1 MDYGLWTIDQKIPIF
16 TPIFTAM
23 NKFYGTGVAMVTP
36 FEADGQVDYAA
47 LGGLIDHLID
57 GGLEYLVSL
66 GTTGESA
73 TLSAEERKQVFAYT
87 AKKVAGRV
95 GLVAGI
101 AGNNTLDVVDQV
113 KTFDTRGYDAI
124 LSASPQYNKPTQE
137 GIYQHYKAIAGAAT
151 LPVILY
157 NVPSRTGSNISAET
171 TVRLARDFKNI
182 IGIKE
187 ASGNFDQ
194 MNQIMRD
201 KPAEFLMIS
210 GDDPITLPMI
220 ALGAAGVISVVGN
233 VLPDKT
239 SEMTR
244 LCLAGDYKSAQK
256 IHTQLIDFT
265 RLMFLEGSP
274 AGAKTAL
281 MHLGICGDTLRLPL
295 VQVSNNTADKITTE
309 TEKLSNKKPA
319 AL

>member
-1 MDYGLWTIDQKIPIF
+1 
-16 TPIFTAM
+16 M
-23 NKFYGTGVAMVTP
+23 NRFYGTGVAMVTP
-36 FEADGQVDYAA
+36 FEANGQVDYDA
-47 LGGLIDHLID
+47 LGRLIDHLID
-57 GGLEYLVSL
+57 GGVEYLVSL

-73 TLSAEERKQVFAYT
+73 TLSADERKQVFAYT

-101 AGNNTLDVVDQV
+101 AGNNTLEVVDQIS
-113 KTFDTRGYDAI
+113 KFDTRGYDAI

-137 GIYQHYKAIAGAAT
+137 GIYQHYKAIAGAAP

-171 TVRLARDFKNI
+171 TIRLARDFKNI

-210 GDDPITLPMI
+210 GDDPITLPMV
-220 ALGAAGVISVVGN
+220 ALGGVGVISVVGN
-233 VLPDKT
+233 VLPHKT

-256 IHTQLIDFT
+256 IHAQLIDFT
-265 RLMFLEGSP
+265 RLMFVEGSP

-281 MHLGICGDTLRLPL
+281 MHLGQEWLAQTTRVPQIAYFSRQNEHNSARENWRRLRHASERLF
-295 VQVSNNTADKITTE
+295 AG
-309 TEKLSNKKPA
+309 
-319 AL
+319 